1 MARIT
6 VSVGRDPPR
15 VWTDGAAP
23 AARPATAPAID
34 VQARA
39 FFAQRRPS
47 RTHGLTPG
55 AGGDRFSGTARAG
68 EGRWA
73 ALLLAGVG
81 TVPPGQG
88 RGWLDGGEWGLTQGP
103 ELGRS
108 LPSGFLSPRGV
119 SSLSVCLLPAGG
131 WGAEKGPPGHTLPWG
146 CPAAP
151 FLWISETEAHRL
163 TELLPQ
169 LLNLE
174 WDPHRER
181 WVSIPLLEQPPFFP
195 ETWGNPAPTETRG
208 CPGRVCRAGAL
219 WATWLQ
225 TWGARCSYRVPGHS
239 PPLNPVPWLVAM
251 DTVEARP
258 RSLQARGPSRCGC
271 TDPRRGVALGVSWRR
286 ALHGGRWQRRGQRPS
301 PLASVWGSGA
311 GSSRPGAPRR
321 SASALSSPSDH
332 ALALQL
338 LADPSSHRF
347 QGPHP
352 VSGPY

>member
-1 MARIT
+1 M
-6 VSVGRDPPR
+6 D
-15 VWTDGAAP
+15 AP
-23 AARPATAPAID
+23 SP
-34 VQARA
+34 QA
-39 FFAQRRPS
+39 FFPHEACPVYQCACC
-47 RTHGLTPG
+47 LQE
-55 AGGDRFSGTARAG
+55 AGGLRRGPLGTPCPGGARQ
-68 EGRWA
+68 
-73 ALLLAGVG
+73 
-81 TVPPGQG
+81 PPFCGYPKQ
-88 RGWLDGGEWGLTQGP
+88 
-103 ELGRS
+103 
-108 LPSGFLSPRGV
+108 
-119 SSLSVCLLPAGG
+119 
-131 WGAEKGPPGHTLPWG
+131 
-146 CPAAP
+146 
-151 FLWISETEAHRL
+151 AHRL

-181 WVSIPLLEQPPFFP
+181 WVSIPLLEQPPFFL

-311 GSSRPGAPRR
+311 GSSRPGAP
-321 SASALSSPSDH
+321 
-332 ALALQL
+332 
-338 LADPSSHRF
+338 
-347 QGPHP
+347 
-352 VSGPY
+352 

>member
-88 RGWLDGGEWGLTQGP
+88 RGWLDGGERGLTQGP
-103 ELGRS
+103 ELGAP
-108 LPSGFLSPRGV
+108 LLSGFLSPRGV

-151 FLWISETEAHRL
+151 FLWISKTEAHRL
-163 TELLPQ
+163 TEPLPPASQ
-169 LLNLE
+169 PGMGTRIENAGSPYPFWSSHHFSRRLGGTR
-174 WDPHRER
+174 H
-181 WVSIPLLEQPPFFP
+181 PLKH
-195 ETWGNPAPTETRG
+195 A
-208 CPGRVCRAGAL
+208 
-219 WATWLQ
+219 
-225 TWGARCSYRVPGHS
+225 
-239 PPLNPVPWLVAM
+239 
-251 DTVEARP
+251 
-258 RSLQARGPSRCGC
+258 
-271 TDPRRGVALGVSWRR
+271 VALGECAGRGRCGPRGSR
-286 ALHGGRWQRRGQRPS
+286 HGGPD
-301 PLASVWGSGA
+301 AVTV
-311 GSSRPGAPRR
+311 
-321 SASALSSPSDH
+321 
-332 ALALQL
+332 
-338 LADPSSHRF
+338 F
-347 QGPHP
+347 QGTPRL
-352 VSGPY
+352 

>member
-1 MARIT
+1 M
-6 VSVGRDPPR
+6 
-15 VWTDGAAP
+15 DGWGCP
-23 AARPATAPAID
+23 CS
-34 VQARA
+34 QARHG
-39 FFAQRRPS
+39 S
-47 RTHGLTPG
+47 RH
-55 AGGDRFSGTARAG
+55 RRAG
-68 EGRWA
+68 PSLLCSEETLPHPWAHPGSGRGPVLWH
-73 ALLLAGVG
+73 
-81 TVPPGQG
+81 GQG
-88 RGWLDGGEWGLTQGP
+88 GGRQVGSTALGRRGDSAPRSRPGVAGRGGERGLTQGP

-181 WVSIPLLEQPPFFP
+181 WVSIPLLEQPPFFL

-286 ALHGGRWQRRGQRPS
+286 ALHGGIWQLRGQRPS